1 MPNYSPHSNQDK
13 TARTNTLRQVDGFT
27 LIELLV
33 VMAIILLL
41 SAAILI
47 ALTELQAST
56 KKGRCQ
62 QQIKKIDQLIMQRWD
77 ELLHKPLPVQ
87 FSSLGPAPTQL
98 DINARKLQILIARRE
113 LMRLEMPDRITDI
126 TDNTVVFPRLPV
138 LPSDTRPGIQMQ
150 LPASTA
156 TFRRKKTYNESLGN
170 TWDEKN
176 QGAEC
181 LYLILSVMQ
190 DRDSS
195 ALDFFFPGEIG
206 DTDNDGMPE
215 ILDGFGQPIGFL
227 RWAPGI
233 SARTGIDL
241 RWGLAGTDDDND
253 LIVDNGSEATFLGS
267 DDYRSFSDVQK
278 VNAADSP
285 DATDMGA
292 ADYRLFDTNPS
303 NDTFNLFPLI
313 MSAGRDGS
321 FGTYGFGA
329 NPGVM
334 GFRYNSTVVA
344 PGTTFPAEYTRFN
357 QALRIATGSA
367 SAFPYDPYVEHADT
381 NAQGFFYTF
390 GAFVHDG
397 MSDNIS
403 NHQIEVNP

>member
-1 MPNYSPHSNQDK
+1 MPNYSSNSNPDQPP
-13 TARTNTLRQVDGFT
+13 RTSALRRLVGFT

-41 SAAILI
+41 SAAILV

-77 ELLHKPLPVQ
+77 ELLHKPLPRI
-87 FSSLGPAPTQL
+87 SYIPTPTNIMEDRQTEL
-98 DINARKLQILIARRE
+98 NLKLLTARRE
-113 LMRLEMPDRITDI
+113 LLRLELPERYDDFLTAPTVLSRSPST
-126 TDNTVVFPRLPV
+126 TNTFNNRLNQVDPV
-138 LPSDTRPGIQMQ
+138 E
-150 LPASTA
+150 A
-156 TFRRKKTYNESLGN
+156 RRFY
-170 TWDEKN
+170 

-227 RWAPGI
+227 RWAPGFSYRGPPI
-233 SARTGIDL
+233 HNPRHQSRY
-241 RWGLAGTDDDND
+241 
-253 LIVDNGSEATFLGS
+253 S
-267 DDYRSFSDVQK
+267 DIQDINPV
-278 VNAADSP
+278 DSP

-292 ADYRLFDTNPS
+292 ADSRLGGNTADDP
-303 NDTFNLFPLI
+303 FNLFPLI
-313 MSAGRDGS
+313 MSAGRDGE
-321 FGTYGFGA
+321 FGINLGLDYTNGTQ
-329 NPGVM
+329 
-334 GFRYNSTVVA
+334 YN
-344 PGTTFPAEYTRFN
+344 
-357 QALRIATGSA
+357 
-367 SAFPYDPYVEHADT
+367 DPFIPSYHGEPIND
-381 NAQGFFYTF
+381 YIL
-390 GAFVHDG
+390 
-397 MSDNIS
+397 DNIS

>member
-1 MPNYSPHSNQDK
+1 MPNYSPNSNQDQ
-13 TARTNTLRQVDGFT
+13 TLRTSVLRRLVGFT

-41 SAAILI
+41 SAAILV

-87 FSSLGPAPTQL
+87 FNSLGPRPTQL
-98 DINARKLQILIARRE
+98 SINARKLQILIARRE

-126 TDNTVVFPRLPV
+126 TDNPVFFPPLP
-138 LPSDTRPGIQMQ
+138 PYPNDTRPAIQMQ
-150 LPASTA
+150 LPATTE

-170 TWDEKN
+170 IWDEEN

-195 ALDFFFPGEIG
+195 ALDFFFPSEIG
-206 DTDNDGMPE
+206 DTDGDGMLE
-215 ILDGFGQPIGFL
+215 ILDGFNQPIGFL

-233 SARTGIDL
+233 SARTGVDL
-241 RWGLAGTDDDND
+241 QWGIANTDDDND
-253 LIVDNGSEATFLGS
+253 GILDNGSEATFLGS
-267 DDYRSFSDVQK
+267 DDYRSFSDIQK

-303 NDTFNLFPLI
+303 NDPFNLFPLI

-329 NPGVM
+329 NRVA
-334 GFRYNSTVVA
+334 GFRYKLTVTN
-344 PGTTFPAEYTRFN
+344 TTGMVP
-357 QALRIATGSA
+357 QALQIATGSA
-367 SAFPYDPYVEHADT
+367 SAFPYDPYVEHADA
-381 NAQGFFYTF
+381 NVEGFFYTF
-390 GAFVHDG
+390 GAYVHNG
-397 MSDNIS
+397 MIDNIS
-403 NHQIEVNP
+403 NQQIEVNP

>member
-1 MPNYSPHSNQDK
+1 MPNYSPNSNQDL
-13 TARTNTLRQVDGFT
+13 TLRTSALRRVVGFT

-41 SAAILI
+41 STAILV

-77 ELLHKPLPVQ
+77 GLLHKPLPVQ

-98 DINARKLQILIARRE
+98 NINARKLQILIARRE

-126 TDNTVVFPRLPV
+126 TDNPVVFPR
-138 LPSDTRPGIQMQ
+138 GIQMQ
-150 LPASTA
+150 LPATTA
-156 TFRRKKTYNESLGN
+156 TFRRKKAYNESLGN
-170 TWDEKN
+170 IWNEQN

-195 ALDFFFPGEIG
+195 ALDFFFPSEIG
-206 DTDNDGMPE
+206 DTDGDGMLE
-215 ILDGFGQPIGFL
+215 ILDGFNQPIGFL

-233 SARTGIDL
+233 SARTGVDL
-241 RWGLAGTDDDND
+241 RWGIANADDDND
-253 LIVDNGSEATFLGS
+253 GILDTGSEATSLGS
-267 DDYRSFSDVQK
+267 DDYRSFSDIQK

-292 ADYRLFDTNPS
+292 ADFRLFDTNPS
-303 NDTFNLFPLI
+303 NDPFNLFPLI
-313 MSAGRDGS
+313 MSSGRDGS

-329 NPGVM
+329 NPGVA
-334 GFRYNSTVVA
+334 GFSYKLTVA
-344 PGTTFPAEYTRFN
+344 NTTGMVP
-357 QALRIATGSA
+357 QALQIATGSA

-381 NAQGFFYTF
+381 NSEGVSYTF

-397 MSDNIS
+397 MTDNIS
-403 NHQIEVNP
+403 NQQIEVNP

>member
-1 MPNYSPHSNQDK
+1 
-13 TARTNTLRQVDGFT
+13 
-27 LIELLV
+27 
-33 VMAIILLL
+33 
-41 SAAILI
+41 
-47 ALTELQAST
+47 
-56 KKGRCQ
+56 
-62 QQIKKIDQLIMQRWD
+62 
-77 ELLHKPLPVQ
+77 
-87 FSSLGPAPTQL
+87 
-98 DINARKLQILIARRE
+98 
-113 LMRLEMPDRITDI
+113 MRLEMPDRITDI
-126 TDNTVVFPRLPV
+126 TDDPVVFP
-138 LPSDTRPGIQMQ
+138 GGFQME
-150 LPASTA
+150 LPATTA
-156 TFRRKKTYNESLGN
+156 TFRRKRLYNIAIGN
-170 TWDEKN
+170 TWNEDN

-195 ALDFFFPGEIG
+195 ALDFFFPSEIG
-206 DTDNDGMPE
+206 DTDSDGMPE

-241 RWGLAGTDDDND
+241 RWGLAGTDDDGD
-253 LIVDNGSEATFLGS
+253 LTPDNGSEAGYG
-267 DDYRSFSDVQK
+267 DDYRSFSDIQK

-303 NDTFNLFPLI
+303 NDPFNLFPLI

-329 NPGVM
+329 NPGVK
-334 GFRYNSTVVA
+334 GFRYKSTVVTT
-344 PGTTFPAEYTRFN
+344 GTTFPTEYTRLN
-357 QALRIATGSA
+357 QALRIAVGHNLNNPPPV
-367 SAFPYDPYVEHADT
+367 AFPYDPYVEHAHP

-390 GAFVHDG
+390 GAFVDDG
-397 MSDNIS
+397 MIDNIS

>member
-1 MPNYSPHSNQDK
+1 MPNYSPNSNQDL
-13 TARTNTLRQVDGFT
+13 TLRTSALRRVVGFT

-41 SAAILI
+41 STAILV

-77 ELLHKPLPVQ
+77 GLLHKPLPVQ

-98 DINARKLQILIARRE
+98 NINARKLQILIARRE

-126 TDNTVVFPRLPV
+126 TDNPVVFPR
-138 LPSDTRPGIQMQ
+138 GIQMQ
-150 LPASTA
+150 LPATTA
-156 TFRRKKTYNESLGN
+156 TFRRKKVYNESLGN
-170 TWDEKN
+170 IWTEQN

-206 DTDNDGMPE
+206 DTDGDGMLE
-215 ILDGFGQPIGFL
+215 ILDGFNQPIGFL

-241 RWGLAGTDDDND
+241 RWGMANTDDDND
-253 LIVDNGSEATFLGS
+253 GVLDNGSEATSLGS
-267 DDYRSFSDVQK
+267 DDYRSFSDIQK
-278 VNAADSP
+278 VNAANSP

-292 ADYRLFDTNPS
+292 ADFRLFDTNPS
-303 NDTFNLFPLI
+303 NDPFNLFPLI
-313 MSAGRDGS
+313 MSSGRDGS

-329 NPGVM
+329 NPGVA
-334 GFRYNSTVVA
+334 GFSYKLTVA
-344 PGTTFPAEYTRFN
+344 NTTGMVP
-357 QALRIATGSA
+357 QALQIATGSA

-381 NAQGFFYTF
+381 NSEGVSYTF

-397 MSDNIS
+397 MTDNIS
-403 NHQIEVNP
+403 NQQIEVNP

>member
-1 MPNYSPHSNQDK
+1 MPNYSPNSNQDL
-13 TARTNTLRQVDGFT
+13 TLRTSALRRVVGFT
-27 LIELLV
+27 LIELLA

-41 SAAILI
+41 SAAMLV

-87 FSSLGPAPTQL
+87 FNSLGPAPTQL
-98 DINARKLQILIARRE
+98 NINARKLQILIARRE

-126 TDNTVVFPRLPV
+126 TDNPVVFPR
-138 LPSDTRPGIQMQ
+138 GIQMQ
-150 LPASTA
+150 LPATTA
-156 TFRRKKTYNESLGN
+156 TFRRKKVYNESLGN
-170 TWDEKN
+170 IWTEQN

-206 DTDNDGMPE
+206 DTDGDGMLE
-215 ILDGFGQPIGFL
+215 ILDGFNQPLGFL

-233 SARTGIDL
+233 SARTGVDL
-241 RWGLAGTDDDND
+241 RWGIANTDDDND
-253 LIVDNGSEATFLGS
+253 GVLDNGSEATSLGS
-267 DDYRSFSDVQK
+267 DDYRSFSDIQK
-278 VNAADSP
+278 VNAANSP

-292 ADYRLFDTNPS
+292 ADFRLFDTNPS
-303 NDTFNLFPLI
+303 NDPFNLFPLI
-313 MSAGRDGS
+313 MSSGRDGS

-329 NPGVM
+329 NPGVA
-334 GFRYNSTVVA
+334 GFSYKLTVA
-344 PGTTFPAEYTRFN
+344 NTTGMVP
-357 QALRIATGSA
+357 QALQIATGSA

-381 NAQGFFYTF
+381 NIDGFPYTF

-397 MSDNIS
+397 MTDNIS
-403 NHQIEVNP
+403 NQQIEVNP

>member
-1 MPNYSPHSNQDK
+1 MPNYSPKSNQDQSP
-13 TARTNTLRQVDGFT
+13 RTSALRQVDGFT

-41 SAAILI
+41 SAAILV

-87 FSSLGPAPTQL
+87 FNSLGPAPTQL
-98 DINARKLQILIARRE
+98 NINARKLQILIARRE

-126 TDNTVVFPRLPV
+126 TDNPVFFPPLP
-138 LPSDTRPGIQMQ
+138 PYPNDTRPDIQMQ
-150 LPASTA
+150 LPATTE

-170 TWDEKN
+170 IWDEEN

-206 DTDNDGMPE
+206 DTDGDGMLE
-215 ILDGFGQPIGFL
+215 ILDGFNQPIGFL

-233 SARTGIDL
+233 SARTGVDL
-241 RWGLAGTDDDND
+241 QWGIANRDDDND
-253 LIVDNGSEATFLGS
+253 GILDNGSEATFLGS
-267 DDYRSFSDVQK
+267 DDYRSFSDIQK

-292 ADYRLFDTNPS
+292 ADIRLFDTNPS
-303 NDTFNLFPLI
+303 NDPFNLFPLI
-313 MSAGRDGS
+313 MSSGRDGS

-329 NPGVM
+329 NPGVA
-334 GFRYNSTVVA
+334 GFRYKLTVTN
-344 PGTTFPAEYTRFN
+344 TTGMVP
-357 QALRIATGSA
+357 QALQIATGSA

-381 NAQGFFYTF
+381 NIEGFFYTF

-397 MSDNIS
+397 MTDNIS

>member
-1 MPNYSPHSNQDK
+1 MPNYSPNSNQDQ
-13 TARTNTLRQVDGFT
+13 TPRTNALRQVVGFT

-41 SAAILI
+41 SAAILV

-87 FSSLGPAPTQL
+87 FNSLGPAPTQL
-98 DINARKLQILIARRE
+98 NINARKLQILIARRE

-126 TDNTVVFPRLPV
+126 TDNPVVFPR
-138 LPSDTRPGIQMQ
+138 GIQMQ
-150 LPASTA
+150 LPATTA
-156 TFRRKKTYNESLGN
+156 TFRRKKAYNESLGN
-170 TWDEKN
+170 LWNEQN

-195 ALDFFFPGEIG
+195 ALDFFFPSEIG
-206 DTDNDGMPE
+206 DTDGDGMLE
-215 ILDGFGQPIGFL
+215 ILDGFNQPIGFL

-233 SARTGIDL
+233 SARTGVDL
-241 RWGLAGTDDDND
+241 QWGIANTDDDND
-253 LIVDNGSEATFLGS
+253 GILDNGSEATFLGS
-267 DDYRSFSDVQK
+267 DDYRSFSDIQK

-292 ADYRLFDTNPS
+292 ADFRLFDANPS
-303 NDTFNLFPLI
+303 NDPFNLFPLI
-313 MSAGRDGS
+313 MSSGRDGS

-329 NPGVM
+329 NSGVA
-334 GFRYNSTVVA
+334 GFRYKSTVTN
-344 PGTTFPAEYTRFN
+344 TTGMVP
-357 QALRIATGSA
+357 QALQIATGSA

-381 NAQGFFYTF
+381 NIEGFFYTF

-397 MSDNIS
+397 MTDNIS

>member
-1 MPNYSPHSNQDK
+1 MPNYSPNSNQDQ
-13 TARTNTLRQVDGFT
+13 ALRTSALRRVVGFT
-27 LIELLV
+27 FIELLA
-33 VMAIILLL
+33 VMAIISLL
-41 SAAILI
+41 SAAILV
-47 ALTELQAST
+47 ALTELQATS
-56 KKGRCQ
+56 KVRRCQ
-62 QQIKKIDQLIMQRWD
+62 QQIKKIDQLIKRRWD
-77 ELLHKPLPVQ
+77 ELLHKPLAIQ
-87 FSSLGPAPTQL
+87 LRSLGPTPSPL
-98 DINARKLQILIARRE
+98 NINARKLQILIARRE
-113 LMRLEMPDRITDI
+113 LMRFEMPDRITDI
-126 TDNTVVFPRLPV
+126 TDNPVVFP
-138 LPSDTRPGIQMQ
+138 GGFQMQ
-150 LPASTA
+150 LPATTA
-156 TFRRKKTYNESLGN
+156 TFRRKAIYNAALGN
-170 TWDEKN
+170 TWTEQN

-206 DTDNDGMPE
+206 DTDEDGMLE
-215 ILDGFGQPIGFL
+215 ILDGFNQPIGFL

-233 SARTGIDL
+233 SDRTGSDL
-241 RWGLAGTDDDND
+241 RWGDANTDDDND
-253 LIVDNGSEATFLGS
+253 GILDNGSEAGYG
-267 DDYRSFSDVQK
+267 DDYRSRSDIQK

-303 NDTFNLFPLI
+303 NDPFNLFPLI

-329 NPGVM
+329 NPGVA
-334 GFRYNSTVVA
+334 GFRYKSTVDATGTA
-344 PGTTFPAEYTRFN
+344 P
-357 QALRIATGSA
+357 QALQTATGST

-381 NAQGFFYTF
+381 NAEGFFYTF

-397 MSDNIS
+397 MIDNIS

>member
-1 MPNYSPHSNQDK
+1 MPNYSTNSNQDL
-13 TARTNTLRQVDGFT
+13 TLRTSALRRVVGFT

-41 SAAILI
+41 STAILV

-77 ELLHKPLPVQ
+77 GLLHKPLPVQ

-98 DINARKLQILIARRE
+98 NINARKLQILIARRE

-126 TDNTVVFPRLPV
+126 TDNPVVFPR
-138 LPSDTRPGIQMQ
+138 GIQMQ
-150 LPASTA
+150 LPATTA
-156 TFRRKKTYNESLGN
+156 TFRRKKVYNESLGN
-170 TWDEKN
+170 IWTEQN

-206 DTDNDGMPE
+206 DTDGDGMLE
-215 ILDGFGQPIGFL
+215 ILDGFNQPIGFL

-241 RWGLAGTDDDND
+241 RWGMANTDDDND
-253 LIVDNGSEATFLGS
+253 GVLDNGSEATSLGS
-267 DDYRSFSDVQK
+267 DDYRSFSDIQK
-278 VNAADSP
+278 VNAANSP

-292 ADYRLFDTNPS
+292 ADFRLFDTNPS
-303 NDTFNLFPLI
+303 NDPFNLFPLI
-313 MSAGRDGS
+313 MSSGRDGS

-329 NPGVM
+329 NPGVA
-334 GFRYNSTVVA
+334 GFSYKLTVA
-344 PGTTFPAEYTRFN
+344 NTTGMVP
-357 QALRIATGSA
+357 QALQIATGSA

-381 NAQGFFYTF
+381 NSEGVSYTF

-397 MSDNIS
+397 MTDNIS
-403 NHQIEVNP
+403 NQQIEVNP

>member
-1 MPNYSPHSNQDK
+1 MPNYSPNSNQDQ
-13 TARTNTLRQVDGFT
+13 TLRTSVLRRLVGFT

-33 VMAIILLL
+33 VMAIIALL
-41 SAAILI
+41 SAALLV

-62 QQIKKIDQLIMQRWD
+62 QQIKKIDQLIMRHWNQ
-77 ELLHKPLPVQ
+77 LLHKPLAIQ
-87 FSSLGPAPTQL
+87 FNSLGPTPSQL
-98 DINARKLQILIARRE
+98 NINARKLQILIARRE

-126 TDNTVVFPRLPV
+126 TDNPVVFP
-138 LPSDTRPGIQMQ
+138 GGFQMQ
-150 LPASTA
+150 LPATTA
-156 TFRRKKTYNESLGN
+156 TFRRKVAYNATIGN
-170 TWDEKN
+170 TWNEQN

-206 DTDNDGMPE
+206 DTDSDGMPE

-241 RWGLAGTDDDND
+241 RWGLAGNDDDGD
-253 LIVDNGSEATFLGS
+253 GTDDNGSEAGYG
-267 DDYRSFSDVQK
+267 DDYRSRSDIQK

-303 NDTFNLFPLI
+303 NDPFNLFPLI

-329 NPGVM
+329 NPGVA
-334 GFRYNSTVVA
+334 GFRYKSTVDATGMA
-344 PGTTFPAEYTRFN
+344 P
-357 QALRIATGSA
+357 QALQTATGST
-367 SAFPYDPYVEHADT
+367 SAFPYDPYVEHANS

-397 MSDNIS
+397 MIDNIS
-403 NHQIEVNP
+403 NHRIEVNP

>member
-1 MPNYSPHSNQDK
+1 MPNYSPNSNQDL
-13 TARTNTLRQVDGFT
+13 TLRTSALRRVVGFT

-41 SAAILI
+41 STAILV

-77 ELLHKPLPVQ
+77 GLLHKPLPVQ

-98 DINARKLQILIARRE
+98 NINARKLQILIARRE

-126 TDNTVVFPRLPV
+126 TDNPVVFPR
-138 LPSDTRPGIQMQ
+138 GIQMQ
-150 LPASTA
+150 LPATTA
-156 TFRRKKTYNESLGN
+156 TFRRKKVYNESLGN
-170 TWDEKN
+170 IWTEQN

-206 DTDNDGMPE
+206 DTDGDGMLE
-215 ILDGFGQPIGFL
+215 ILDGFNQPIGFL

-241 RWGLAGTDDDND
+241 RWGMANTDDDND
-253 LIVDNGSEATFLGS
+253 GVLDNGSEATSLGS
-267 DDYRSFSDVQK
+267 DDYRSFSDIQK
-278 VNAADSP
+278 VNAANSP

-292 ADYRLFDTNPS
+292 ADFRLFDTNPS
-303 NDTFNLFPLI
+303 NDPFNLFPLI
-313 MSAGRDGS
+313 MSSGRDGS

-329 NPGVM
+329 NPGVA
-334 GFRYNSTVVA
+334 GFSYKLTVA
-344 PGTTFPAEYTRFN
+344 NTTGMVP
-357 QALRIATGSA
+357 QALQIATGSA
-367 SAFPYDPYVEHADT
+367 SAFPYDPYVEHADA
-381 NAQGFFYTF
+381 NVEGFFYTF
-390 GAFVHDG
+390 GAYVHNG
-397 MSDNIS
+397 MIDNIS
-403 NHQIEVNP
+403 NQQIEVNP

>member
-1 MPNYSPHSNQDK
+1 MPNYSPNSNQDL
-13 TARTNTLRQVDGFT
+13 TLRTSALRRVVGFT

-41 SAAILI
+41 STAILV

-77 ELLHKPLPVQ
+77 GLLHKPLPVQ

-98 DINARKLQILIARRE
+98 NINARKLQILIARRE

-126 TDNTVVFPRLPV
+126 TDNPVVFPR
-138 LPSDTRPGIQMQ
+138 GIQMQ
-150 LPASTA
+150 LPATTA
-156 TFRRKKTYNESLGN
+156 TFRRKKVYNESLGN
-170 TWDEKN
+170 IWTEQN

-206 DTDNDGMPE
+206 DTDGDGMLE
-215 ILDGFGQPIGFL
+215 ILDGFNQPIGFL

-233 SARTGIDL
+233 SARTGVDL
-241 RWGLAGTDDDND
+241 RWGMANTDDDND
-253 LIVDNGSEATFLGS
+253 GVLDNGSEATSLGS
-267 DDYRSFSDVQK
+267 DDYRSFSDIQK
-278 VNAADSP
+278 VNAANSP

-292 ADYRLFDTNPS
+292 ADFRLFDTNPS
-303 NDTFNLFPLI
+303 NDPFNLFPLI
-313 MSAGRDGS
+313 MSSGRDGS

-329 NPGVM
+329 NPGVA
-334 GFRYNSTVVA
+334 GFSYKLTVA
-344 PGTTFPAEYTRFN
+344 NTTGMVP
-357 QALRIATGSA
+357 QALQIATGSA

-381 NAQGFFYTF
+381 NSEGVSYTF

-397 MSDNIS
+397 MTDNIS
-403 NHQIEVNP
+403 NQQIEVNP